1 MIFIFSCRVFKL
13 ATFSGRKQKKLNA
26 RVVSNPML
34 STSLNSSTQQNSPI
48 LLSRPLAKI
57 NTANKYNQSATESSI
72 TMDPICEVQ
81 MPVFFPDPMEDDRDG
96 EQIYCVPDELNLDY
110 PASAAR
116 QTTSLTSGDPIVT
129 NNTSSPIVGT
139 EYEAPEDNVYADS
152 ELFAENIYADNE
164 LSAVALP
171 QLPVVPVPV
180 PPVVTVQ
187 IAEADSDSSDLES
200 EWDSV
205 SSDSDPVYSD
215 LPDIISKRKTHK
227 KKRSIKAEK
236 ENNVSLPQGYSNQL
250 TIGHRKDR

>member
-1 MIFIFSCRVFKL
+1 
-13 ATFSGRKQKKLNA
+13 
-26 RVVSNPML
+26 ML

-116 QTTSLTSGDPIVT
+116 QTTSLTS

-164 LSAVALP
+164 FSAVDLP
-171 QLPVVPVPV
+171 QLPVVPV

-250 TIGHRKDR
+250 TIGLKKDR